1 MGHRKGIRTS
11 LSGRKVREWHLFV
24 LTFEDL
30 QKTENSVY
38 AVQLID
44 KFPKRNL
51 VRNFC
56 KISTTE
62 SFRTEV
68 NERYLVHHPDAA
80 HDDSEKE
87 Q

>member
-1 MGHRKGIRTS
+1 MGERGS
-11 LSGRKVREWHLFV
+11 ELLYQGRKVREWHLFV

-44 KFPKRNL
+44 KFPNL

-56 KISTTE
+56 K
-62 SFRTEV
+62 
-68 NERYLVHHPDAA
+68 YHY
-80 HDDSEKE
+80 
-87 Q
+87 